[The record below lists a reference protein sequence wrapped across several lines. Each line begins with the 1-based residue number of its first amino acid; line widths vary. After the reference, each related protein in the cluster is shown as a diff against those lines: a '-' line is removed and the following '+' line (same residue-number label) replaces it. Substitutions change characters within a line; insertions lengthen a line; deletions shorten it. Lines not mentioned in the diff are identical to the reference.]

1 VHRAILT
8 RRSATTFAMPIAM
21 TVATILPACGTTAPA
36 SSAGS
41 GQASSGGGSGTGSSG
56 NPGAAESSGLGSS
69 GASSGD
75 EDRSDVQAPTSGE
88 SSGSTAS
95 GLDAG
100 ETSEASPAAAVG
112 DGGNGAPRS
121 DGSTGTDAGATA
133 DSFACT
139 LFVGNSTTQQFFDGG
154 FLDYPGID
162 ASKWELLWKADH
174 YIDLWAN
181 PMDDAWNTPLDQ
193 GHACAASGTSGT
205 MPDRVI
211 FVVTRWPPEPESY
224 YTTNLTSIVKIIQG
238 KYPTVKRIDV
248 MTLIR
253 APGNKGCDGTESEQ
267 TIPLAED
274 QGVSATAGAFPGL
287 VFSVPAQYVP
297 QCADFVSATAPQYS
311 PTPGAGDVA
320 KVYGQYFV
328 TNP

>member
-1 VHRAILT
+1 MHRAILA
-8 RRSATTFAMPIAM
+8 RRSATTFAMPLAM
-21 TVATILPACGTTAPA
+21 TMAAILPACGTTAPA

-56 NPGAAESSGLGSS
+56 NPGAAASSGLGSS

-75 EDRSDVQAPTSGE
+75 EDRSDAQAPTSGE

-95 GLDAG
+95 GSDSG

-112 DGGNGAPRS
+112 DGGGGAPRS
-121 DGSTGTDAGATA
+121 DGSTDAGATA

-193 GHACAASGTSGT
+193 GHACAASAT

-211 FVVTRWPPEPESY
+211 FIVTRWPPEPESY

-238 KYPTVKRIDV
+238 KYPTVKRIDLV
-248 MTLIR
+248 TLIR
-253 APGNKGCDGTESEQ
+253 APGNKGCDGTQSEQ

-274 QGVSATAGAFPGL
+274 QGVSATVAAFPGL
-287 VFSVPAQYVP
+287 VFSVPPQYVP

-320 KVYGQYFV
+320 KVYGQYFA